1 MVPADR
7 FKVPSRMDLA
17 PLLFFAGALFVAA
30 VIPGPGVAAIVARVL
45 ARGREGAAAF
55 CFGIVIGDLVWLG
68 FAVAG
73 LAVVAKAFGTDFLLV
88 KYLGAAYL
96 VWLAWKMWRAPAA
109 GIRTDVPA
117 GPRESDLRLTLA
129 GLALTLGNPKTMVFY
144 LALLPNII
152 ALETVTVLGYLELSL
167 VTFSVLAVV
176 LGGYCV
182 AAERAR
188 KLFASPRAVRLL
200 NRGAGTMMAGA
211 AVAIAAR

>member
-1 MVPADR
+1 
-7 FKVPSRMDLA
+7 MDLA

-73 LAVVAKAFGTDFLLV
+73 LAVVAKAFGTVFLLV

-109 GIRTDVPA
+109 GIRADVPA